1 MVRTILG
8 TGLMT
13 AAACCAF
20 GQAATAQAAFEVAS
34 VKSSELAKTGGDGS
48 RREDI
53 STGPQSVTMRN
64 VRFRSCVLWAY
75 DLMVYQV
82 TGPAWIN
89 EERYDIAAKAAGPA
103 SKAQLREMMQRLL
116 ADRFQMVFHRETR
129 ELAAYILSVGKNG
142 HKLHPSTTEGEA
154 DFRAAKQGKMNMIAE
169 RVSMARFAEL
179 LGDPLQRPVVDMTG
193 LKGLFDFNL
202 DLTAYVPP
210 GGQDRPSEADAVSI
224 VTAAVQ
230 EQLGLKLESRKS
242 PIEMLVIDRAEKVA
256 SEN

>member
-8 TGLMT
+8 TSLMT
-13 AAACCAF
+13 AAACCALS
-20 GQAATAQAAFEVAS
+20 QEAPPPAFEVAS
-34 VKSSELAKTGGDGS
+34 VKSSQLAKTGAEGS
-48 RREDI
+48 RKEDI

-75 DLMVYQV
+75 DLMVSQV

-89 EERYDIAAKAAGPA
+89 EERYDIAAKSAGLA
-103 SKAQLREMMQRLL
+103 SKEQLRAMMQTLL
-116 ADRFQMVFHRETR
+116 ANRFQVAFHRETR

-142 HKLHPSTTEGEA
+142 HKLHPSATEGEP
-154 DFRAAKQGKMNMIAE
+154 DFRAARQGKMNMIAE

-202 DLTAYVPP
+202 DLTAYIAAS
-210 GGQDRPSEADAVSI
+210 GQDKPSEADAVSI

-242 PIEMLVIDRAEKVA
+242 PIEMLVIDKAEKA
-256 SEN
+256 PIEN